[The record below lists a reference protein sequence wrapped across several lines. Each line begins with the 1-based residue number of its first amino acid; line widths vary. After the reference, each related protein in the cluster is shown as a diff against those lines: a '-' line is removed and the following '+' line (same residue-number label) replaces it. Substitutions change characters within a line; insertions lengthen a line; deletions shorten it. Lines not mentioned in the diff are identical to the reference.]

1 MSIEHQNSNDSM
13 SFSSSAIPRCL
24 AVGNASIRRGISARK
39 SLARFSAESSGTFT
53 PTNNVIRFPISSQG
67 LVSLS
72 EAKLSF
78 DLTNTSAASAIKLDT
93 SAACVIRQMR
103 IVSMDGTELER
114 INNYNVLDNIYG
126 QYLGDVDQDN
136 LLAGGPA
143 RQNKFPSF
151 PARQNGAAPVVG
163 AQAAVDPVSGLS
175 VSVQVLEAGDAPA
188 KTRIIMTST
197 GSDAPYKHEESDE
210 LGAGIARHYEVG
222 LRCSGWFNTAHKR
235 LLPADCPFILEITLA
250 EANGCLVRSSDA
262 DAELN
267 YSVTN
272 PFITVPVVSIMDATC
287 LQHMRQK
294 MASGLTWSSHTYKH
308 HVNTLGVGTGALETV
323 QINDRSYD
331 LTAMLSTVR
340 PIADISAVAKYSLG
354 KYSVQGITSY
364 QYEIGNQQFPP
375 QSIAINTGAVRT
387 AAGTR
392 AITSAGTGFN
402 VSRLFS
408 EVKMVLSR
416 MGQTHVNV
424 SAENFGQSELNS
436 STGFLAVDCAAYTD
450 MSTNSGIDTKSV
462 SQNVSLQMNT
472 TAILAASQVDTFCLV
487 GIEFARLADGRLT
500 STY

>member
-13 SFSSSAIPRCL
+13 SFSSSAIPNCL
-24 AVGNASIRRGISARK
+24 KVGTQSIRRGVSARK

-126 QYLGDVDQDN
+126 QYLGDLDQDN

-151 PARQNGAAPVVG
+151 NEVTSGALTAG
-163 AQAAVDPVSGLS
+163 ERIATDPVSGIRMS
-175 VSVQVLEAGDAPA
+175 VTTSLADNTATKSQL
-188 KTRIIMTST
+188 KISST
-197 GSDAPYKHEESDE
+197 GSNAPYRHEESDQ
-210 LGAGIARHYEVG
+210 LDTGIARHYEVG

-235 LLPADCPFILEITLA
+235 LLPADCPSILEITLA
-250 EANGCLVRSSDA
+250 EANGCLVRTSDA
-262 DAELN
+262 DPDLN

-272 PFITVPVVSIMDATC
+272 PFVTVPVVSIMDATC

-340 PIADISAVAKYSLG
+340 PILDISAVDKYSLG

-375 QSIAINTGAVRT
+375 QSIAINTGAART

-392 AITSAGTGFN
+392 AITAAGTGFN